1 MDSSSQD
8 RERALAA
15 GSEEIKV
22 LLQHPAANVL
32 LALLNNPALDE
43 TQLCL
48 LLERK
53 DLPGEVLEEISR
65 RKPMLPSGAHRS
77 PQT

>member
-15 GSEEIKV
+15 GSEEITA
-22 LLQHPAANVL
+22 LLQHPAAAVL
-32 LALLNNPALDE
+32 LALLDNPALDE

-53 DLPGEVLEEISR
+53 DLPGEVLEEIGLTPDAIADGLHAVLS
-65 RKPMLPSGAHRS
+65 
-77 PQT
+77 